1 MSFEKIIAAVD
12 SSPAGVHAL
21 RAAVRL
27 ASAAG
32 RELTVLRV
40 VENPWSWVD
49 PGQVEGQR
57 RASPASFAGHAAD
70 VITRELEELMLTA
83 GAGTVRARAE
93 VRFGIP
99 SVEIA
104 RWAELDGADLIV
116 LGRQPVGSFERRP
129 AGRTLEGTL
138 RRASVPCLVVP
149 FGQRTWRRVLAAV
162 SADPAAID
170 VQQTAQAF
178 AAIVDGEVTTLRV
191 ERPEAGTSKPSV
203 AFGGSEAGLVGRAS
217 AVVCYTIV
225 RQGDPAGEI
234 LKLAREE
241 VSDVIVVG
249 YHRGDAHSGGG
260 ASCIALRVLQR
271 APCAVLTVP
280 I

>member
-1 MSFEKIIAAVD
+1 MSFQKLIAAVD

-21 RAAVRL
+21 RASVQL

-32 RELTVLRV
+32 SEVTVLRV

-57 RASPASFAGHAAD
+57 RASPASFADHAAD
-70 VITRELEELMLTA
+70 VITRELEELMRTA
-83 GAGTVRARAE
+83 GAGAVQAQAR
-93 VRFGIP
+93 VRFGLP

-104 RWAELDGADLIV
+104 RWAEIDRADLIV

-138 RRASVPCLVVP
+138 RRAGVPCLVVP

-162 SADPAAID
+162 SDGPDATD
-170 VQQTAQAF
+170 VQQTAHAF
-178 AAIVDGEVTTLRV
+178 AAIINGEVTALHV
-191 ERPEAGTSKPSV
+191 ERPEPSGLSAAV
-203 AFGGSEAGLVGRAS
+203 AGSEAGLMGRAS
-217 AVVCYTIV
+217 AVACYTMV

-249 YHRGDAHSGGG
+249 YHRGDARSGGG
-260 ASCIALRVLQR
+260 ASSVAHRVLQR
-271 APCAVLTVP
+271 APCAILTVP
-280 I
+280 V